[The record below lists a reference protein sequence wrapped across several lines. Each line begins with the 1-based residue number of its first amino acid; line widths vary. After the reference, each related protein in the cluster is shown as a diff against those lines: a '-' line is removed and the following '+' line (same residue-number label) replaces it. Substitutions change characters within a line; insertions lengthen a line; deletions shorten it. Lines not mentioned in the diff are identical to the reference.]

1 MSNNSCW
8 NSLALKTLT
17 LGDRSCKL
25 NLTLSRSNHSEF
37 RVYETLT
44 LLLHRL
50 FVYILTTEVHRMAST
65 TTTAPVAAPSATT
78 TKTAAPATSSNPEQ
92 LTLSTIE
99 LQLLSEIDSQQFGFL
114 KLNDESNVQK
124 RAVITKAIKYLEKF
138 IVRARERQ
146 RRAQVI
152 FLVVRQSAD
161 RQSGKFI

>member
-1 MSNNSCW
+1 
-8 NSLALKTLT
+8 
-17 LGDRSCKL
+17 
-25 NLTLSRSNHSEF
+25 
-37 RVYETLT
+37 
-44 LLLHRL
+44 
-50 FVYILTTEVHRMAST
+50 MAST